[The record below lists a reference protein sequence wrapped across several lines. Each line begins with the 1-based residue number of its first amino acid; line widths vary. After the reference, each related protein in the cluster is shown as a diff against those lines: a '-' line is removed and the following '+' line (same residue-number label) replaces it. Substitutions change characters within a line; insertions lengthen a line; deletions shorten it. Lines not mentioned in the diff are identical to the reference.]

1 MPIAQKR
8 HRRKEMHDLVI
19 ENAQVI
25 DGLGGPA
32 QSGGVAIKDG
42 RIAAV
47 GKDLGPA
54 RQRVDAH
61 GQVVAPGI
69 IDLHTH
75 YDAQLTWDSFAAPSP
90 TNGVTT
96 VVIGN
101 CGFTIAPCKP
111 EHRDLNARNL
121 AYVEGMPLE
130 ALQAG
135 VDWDFES
142 YPEYLDCLERKG
154 MVPNVASFCGHSSVR
169 INVMGDDAMKRTATP
184 AEVAQ
189 MKKIVLQALDAG
201 AVGFATST
209 LEQHNGVDG
218 IPMPSR
224 FADEHEMMELTGTL
238 GESGKGV
245 FMLTKGMT
253 TSVPWLEQVADQNGR
268 PVMICAMFSDP
279 NDPER
284 VVREFGEIAQA
295 RKRGRELWGQVASY
309 ALGLDFSMALPY
321 PLHAMISW
329 RPAME
334 SVDTPRYLEL
344 FADQSF
350 RETVKKEARG
360 ISVPVR
366 FSYHS
371 FRHMRV
377 LEAKNPKFASL
388 AGKMV
393 TELAKDAGKDPFD
406 WMFDH
411 ALDGGLAT
419 MFDCKL
425 FNIDDDR
432 VRELLVNPHAAL
444 GLGDAGAH
452 LSFLCDAG
460 FGLHLLGHWVRER
473 GDLTLEQGV
482 QMLTSRLA
490 DAYRI
495 PDRGRLV
502 AGAQADIMMF
512 DEKTVGRGDKHHVA
526 DLPAGA
532 SRVDI
537 PPIGVKGVWVNG
549 ERVVD
554 ESGALTECGK
564 PGKLIRD
571 FAA

>member
-1 MPIAQKR
+1 
-8 HRRKEMHDLVI
+8 MHDLVI
-19 ENAQVI
+19 ENARIV

-32 QSGGVAIKDG
+32 QHGAIAVNDG

-47 GKDLGPA
+47 GGKPA
-54 RQRVDAH
+54 AARERIDAQ
-61 GQVVAPGI
+61 GAVIAPGI

-75 YDAQLTWDSFAAPSP
+75 YDAQLTWDAFATPSP

-101 CGFTIAPCKP
+101 CGFTIAPSKP
-111 EHRDLNARNL
+111 EHRELNARNL
-121 AYVEGMPLE
+121 AVVEGMPIE

-135 VDWDFES
+135 IDWDFES

-169 INVMGDDAMKRTATP
+169 VNVMGEDAMKRAATP
-184 AEVAQ
+184 AEVAE
-189 MKKIVLQALDAG
+189 MKRIVSEAIDAG
-201 AVGFATST
+201 AIGFATST
-209 LEQHNGVDG
+209 LEQHNGING
-218 IPMPSR
+218 TPMPSR

-238 GESGKGV
+238 GEKGRGV

-253 TSVPWLEQVADQNGR
+253 STVPWLEEISRRNGR
-268 PVMICAMFSDP
+268 PVMICAMFTDP
-279 NDPER
+279 NDPQR
-284 VVREFGEIAQA
+284 VVREFGEIADA
-295 RKRGRELWGQVASY
+295 RTRGHELWGQVASY
-309 ALGLDFSMALPY
+309 PLGMEFSLALPY
-321 PLHAMISW
+321 PLHALIAW

-334 SVDTPRYLEL
+334 SLGTPRYLEL
-344 FADQSF
+344 FADRAF
-350 RETVKKEARG
+350 REAVKAEARTT
-360 ISVPVR
+360 SVPVR

-371 FRHMRV
+371 FKLMRV
-377 LEAKNPKFASL
+377 QEVRDPEFSDLV
-388 AGKMV
+388 GKMV
-393 TELAKDAGKDPFD
+393 VDLAKQAGKDPFD
-406 WMFDH
+406 WLFDH
-411 ALDGGLAT
+411 ALDGGVETL
-419 MFDCKL
+419 FDCKL
-425 FNIDDDR
+425 FNIDEDR
-432 VRELLVNPHAAL
+432 VRDLLMHPCSAL

-473 GDLTLEQGV
+473 GDLTLEQAV

-502 AGAQADIMMF
+502 PGARADLLMF
-512 DEKTVGRGDKHHVA
+512 DPDTVGRGEKHRVS

-537 PPIGVKGVWVNG
+537 PPSGVLGVWVNG
-549 ERVVD
+549 KHVVD
-554 ESGALTECGK
+554 ENGRVADCGK
-564 PGKLIRD
+564 PGELIRG

>member
-1 MPIAQKR
+1 
-8 HRRKEMHDLVI
+8 
-19 ENAQVI
+19 
-25 DGLGGPA
+25 
-32 QSGGVAIKDG
+32 
-42 RIAAV
+42 
-47 GKDLGPA
+47 
-54 RQRVDAH
+54 
-61 GQVVAPGI
+61 
-69 IDLHTH
+69 
-75 YDAQLTWDSFAAPSP
+75 
-90 TNGVTT
+90 VTT

-121 AYVEGMPLE
+121 AYVEGMPIE

-142 YPEYLDCLERKG
+142 YADYLELLERKG
-154 MVPNVASFCGHSSVR
+154 MVPNVVSFCGHSSVR
-169 INVMGDDAMKRTATP
+169 VNVMGDDAMKRVATP

-189 MKKIVLQALDAG
+189 MKNIVRGALDAG

-209 LEQHNGVDG
+209 LEQHNGIDG

-224 FADEHEMMELTGTL
+224 FADETEMMELTGTL
-238 GESGKGV
+238 GETGKGV

-253 TSVPWLEQVADQNGR
+253 TSVPWLEEIAERNGR

-284 VVREFGEIAQA
+284 VVREFGEIAEA
-295 RKRGRELWGQVASY
+295 RNRGRELWGQVASY
-309 ALGLDFSMALPY
+309 PLGMEFSLALPY

-334 SVDTPRYLEL
+334 SIDTPRYREL
-344 FADQSF
+344 FADRSF
-350 RETVKKEARG
+350 RETVKAEALTT
-360 ISVPVR
+360 SVPVR

-377 LEAKNPKFASL
+377 LEVQDPKFTSL
-388 AGKMV
+388 TGKMV
-393 TELAKDAGKDPFD
+393 TDLAKNAGQDPFD

-411 ALDGGLAT
+411 ALDGGMET

-432 VRELLVNPHAAL
+432 VRDLLVNPYAAL

-473 GDLTLEQGV
+473 GELTLEQGV

-502 AGAQADIMMF
+502 PGAHADIMMF
-512 DEKTVGRGDKHHVA
+512 DEKTVGRGEKCHVS

-537 PPIGVKGVWVNG
+537 PPTGVKGVWVNG
-549 ERVVD
+549 QRVVN
-554 ESGALTECGK
+554 ESGPVADCGI
-564 PGKLIRD
+564 PGTLIRD
-571 FAA
+571 FTI

>member
-1 MPIAQKR
+1 
-8 HRRKEMHDLVI
+8 MHDLVI

-32 QSGGVAIKDG
+32 QEGGVAIKDG

-47 GKDLGPA
+47 GKELGKA
-54 RQRVDAH
+54 RTRVDAG

-75 YDAQLTWDSFAAPSP
+75 FDAQLTWDSTATPSP
-90 TNGVTT
+90 SNGVTT

-111 EHRDLNARNL
+111 EHRDLTMRNL
-121 AYVEGMPLE
+121 EHVEGMPIE
-130 ALQAG
+130 ALRAG

-142 YPEYLDCLERKG
+142 YAEYLDLLERKG
-154 MVPNVASFCGHSSVR
+154 AVPNVASFCGHSSVR
-169 INVMGDDAMKRTATP
+169 VNVMGEDAMKRTATQ
-184 AEVAQ
+184 AEIAQ
-189 MKKIVLQALDAG
+189 MKQIVRDAMQVG
-201 AVGFATST
+201 AIGFSTST
-209 LEQHNGVDG
+209 LEQHNGDGG

-224 FADEHEMMELTGTL
+224 FAGEDEMLELTGAL
-238 GESGKGV
+238 GDAGKGV
-245 FMLTKGMT
+245 FMLTKGMNT
-253 TSVPWLEQVADQNGR
+253 TVPWLEDVAARNGR
-268 PVMICAMFSDP
+268 PLMIAAMFSDP

-284 VVREFGEIAQA
+284 VVREFGEIETA
-295 RKRGRELWGQVASY
+295 RSRGRELWGQVGCY
-309 ALGLDFSMALPY
+309 PLGMEFNMSLPY

-334 SVDTPRYLEL
+334 ALGSDRYEQLL
-344 FADQSF
+344 ADQSF
-350 RETVKKEARG
+350 RDTVKAEAPTRG
-360 ISVPVR
+360 VPVR

-371 FRHMRV
+371 FEQMRV
-377 LEAKNPKFASL
+377 LDAPNPKFKSL
-388 AGKMV
+388 VGSVV
-393 TELAKDAGKDPFD
+393 TDLARTAGKDPFD

-411 ALDGGLAT
+411 ALDGGMGT

-425 FNIDDDR
+425 FNTNDDQ
-432 VRELLVNPHAAL
+432 VHELLVNPYSAL

-452 LSFLCDAG
+452 LAFLCDAG

-482 QMLTSRLA
+482 QMVTSRLA

-502 AGAQADIMMF
+502 PGAHADIMMF
-512 DEKTVGRGDKHHVA
+512 DEKTVGRGEKRHVS

-537 PPIGVKGVWVNG
+537 PPTGVKGVWVNG
-549 ERVVD
+549 QRVVD
-554 ESGALTECGK
+554 ESGTLADCGN
-564 PGKLIRD
+564 PGTLIRN
-571 FAA
+571 FAV

>member
-1 MPIAQKR
+1 
-8 HRRKEMHDLVI
+8 MHDLVI
-19 ENAQVI
+19 ENAKVV

-32 QSGGVAIKDG
+32 QAGGVAIRDG
-42 RIAAV
+42 RVVAV
-47 GKDLGPA
+47 GKDLGHA
-54 RQRVDAH
+54 RARVDAQ

-75 YDAQLTWDSFAAPSP
+75 YDAQLTWDSFATPSP
-90 TNGVTT
+90 NNGVTT

-121 AYVEGMPLE
+121 AYVEGMPIE
-130 ALQAG
+130 ALKAG

-142 YPEYLDCLERKG
+142 YAEYLDCLERKG
-154 MVPNVASFCGHSSVR
+154 MVPNVVSFCGHSSVR
-169 INVMGDDAMKRTATP
+169 VNVMGDDAMKRVATP
-184 AEVAQ
+184 AEIAQ
-189 MKKIVLQALDAG
+189 MKQIVRGALDAG

-209 LEQHNGVDG
+209 LEQHNGIDG

-224 FADEHEMMELTGTL
+224 FADEAEMMELTGTL
-238 GESGKGV
+238 GETGKGV

-253 TSVPWLEQVADQNGR
+253 TSVPWLEEIAERNGR

-284 VVREFGEIAQA
+284 VVREFGEIAEA
-295 RKRGRELWGQVASY
+295 RDRGRELWGQVASY
-309 ALGLDFSMALPY
+309 PLGMEFSMALPY

-334 SVDTPRYLEL
+334 SIDTPRYREL
-344 FADQSF
+344 FADRSF
-350 RETVKKEARG
+350 REAVKAEALTT
-360 ISVPVR
+360 SVPVR

-377 LEAKNPKFASL
+377 LKAQDPKFAPL
-388 AGKMV
+388 TGKMV
-393 TELAKDAGKDPFD
+393 TDLAKDAGQDPFD
-406 WMFDH
+406 WMLDH
-411 ALDGGLAT
+411 ALDGGMET

-432 VRELLVNPHAAL
+432 VRDLLVNPYAAL

-473 GDLTLEQGV
+473 GDLTLEQAV
-482 QMLTSRLA
+482 QMLTSRSA

-502 AGAQADIMMF
+502 PGAHADIMMF
-512 DEKTVGRGDKHHVA
+512 DEKTVGRGEKRHVS

-537 PPIGVKGVWVNG
+537 PPTGVKGVWVNG
-549 ERVVD
+549 QRVVN
-554 ESGALTECGK
+554 ESGPVEDCGI
-564 PGKLIRD
+564 PGTLIRD
-571 FAA
+571 FTV

>member
-1 MPIAQKR
+1 
-8 HRRKEMHDLVI
+8 MHDLVI

-32 QSGGVAIKDG
+32 QAGGVAVTDG
-42 RIAAV
+42 RITAL
-47 GKDLGPA
+47 GKDLGAA
-54 RQRVDAH
+54 RERIDAQ
-61 GQVVAPGI
+61 GQVLAPGI

-75 YDAQLTWDSFAAPSP
+75 YDAQLTWDAFATPSP
-90 TNGVTT
+90 ANGVTT

-111 EHRDLNARNL
+111 EHRELNARNL
-121 AYVEGMPLE
+121 AYVEGMPIE

-135 VDWDFES
+135 IDWDFES
-142 YPEYLDCLERKG
+142 YPEYLDSLERKG

-169 INVMGDDAMKRTATP
+169 VNVMGKDAMKRAATAE
-184 AEVAQ
+184 EVSQ
-189 MKKIVLQALDAG
+189 MQKIVLEALDAG
-201 AVGFATST
+201 AIGFATST

-224 FADEHEMMELTGTL
+224 FADEHEMMTLTGTL
-238 GESGKGV
+238 GEKDKGV

-253 TSVPWLEQVADQNGR
+253 SSVPWLEEIAGRNGR

-284 VVREFGEIAQA
+284 VVREFGEIAAA

-309 ALGLDFSMALPY
+309 PLGMEFSLALPY
-321 PLHAMISW
+321 PLHALISW

-334 SVDTPRYLEL
+334 SIGTPRYLEL

-350 RETVKKEARG
+350 RDAVKAEALTT
-360 ISVPVR
+360 SVPVR

-371 FRHMRV
+371 FRQMRV
-377 LEAKNPKFASL
+377 QEVADPKFDTL
-388 AGKMV
+388 VGKLV
-393 TELAKDAGKDPFD
+393 PDLAKDAGQDPFD
-406 WMFDH
+406 WLLDH
-411 ALDGGLAT
+411 ALAGGMNT
-419 MFDCKL
+419 TFDCKL

-432 VRELLVNPHAAL
+432 VRDLLVDPHSAL

-473 GDLTLEQGV
+473 GDLTLEQAV

-502 AGAQADIMMF
+502 PGAHADMMMF
-512 DEKTVGRGDKHHVA
+512 DANKVGRGEKTRVS

-537 PPIGVKGVWVNG
+537 PPAGVLGVWVNG
-549 ERVVD
+549 VRVVD
-554 ESGALTECGK
+554 ESGPVTTCGK
-564 PGKLIRD
+564 PGNLIRK